1 MGARRALL
9 IWAAVLA
16 ATMALAGTAAA
27 AVHVDRTYGHG
38 GVAKV
43 PGKKAPGQR
52 PATAVAMA
60 PDGSLIL
67 ATNTTLRRLDPAG
80 RPDPGFGTEGTVTPP
95 ALEGGTFQMRGAAVD
110 GQGRIVVVG
119 TSTPAQPPGKALP
132 FHLNWAIEE
141 PHEAAHSDAR
151 ILRYLPNGQ
160 LDPSF
165 GQGGIVETDFGLP
178 TPEYEGVKIASA
190 PAVEATGVAVDGQGR
205 IVVTGGAAEGIT
217 SDCFHDDYFPTISY
231 AALVG
236 RLTESGAPDPSF
248 AAGGVF
254 GGHSKADNPLGM
266 EDATEP
272 VVTTGGGIVFGRGDG
287 HCARGAGS
295 LGYVRLTPAGK
306 VRDSGEQD
314 KLGGRV
320 FDTSAAPDGSLY
332 LLLAPK
338 KIHRGDPDVIEK
350 LRPDGTPDASFGKSG
365 KVVLKLHGESYAD
378 QARVAPDGEVLISAT
393 KVPPH
398 GHESEE
404 HWWSRFSPMLVGLTP
419 SGARDPRVGP
429 HGIAIK
435 HIPHWWENGSLFLDA
450 KGRPTITIGYRPSHP
465 KAPLGLAAVRFAFE
479 G

>member
-9 IWAAVLA
+9 IWAAALA
-16 ATMALAGTAAA
+16 ATMALAGSAAA
-27 AVHVDRTYGHG
+27 AVHLDRTYGHG
-38 GVAKV
+38 GIAKV
-43 PGKKAPGQR
+43 PGKKVPGQR
-52 PATAVAMA
+52 PGAALAMQ

-67 ATNTTLRRLDPAG
+67 ATNSTLRRLDPAG
-80 RPDPGFGTEGTVTPP
+80 HIDSGFGEDGTVTPP
-95 ALEGGTFQMRGAAVD
+95 ALDEGTFQIRGAAVD

-119 TSTPAQPPGKALP
+119 TSTPAQPPGKTLP

-141 PHEAAHSDAR
+141 PHEAAHTDAR
-151 ILRYLPNGQ
+151 VMRYLPNGQ

-205 IVVTGGAAEGIT
+205 IVITGGAADGIT

-236 RLTESGAPDPSF
+236 RLTESGALDQSF

-254 GGHSKADNPLGM
+254 GGHTKFDNPLGM

-272 VVTTGGGIVFGRGDG
+272 VITAGDGIVFGRGYG

-295 LGYVRLTPAGK
+295 LGFVRLTPEGK
-306 VRDSGEQD
+306 VRGSGEQD

-320 FDTSAAPDGSLY
+320 FDAAAAPDGSLF

-338 KIHRGDPDVIEK
+338 KADRGDPDLLEK
-350 LRPDGTPDASFGKSG
+350 LRPDGTPDPSFGKGG
-365 KVVLKLHGESYAD
+365 KVVLKLPGESYAD
-378 QARVAPDGEVLISAT
+378 QVRVAADGELLISAT
-393 KVPPH
+393 KVPPYH
-398 GHESEE
+398 HEREE
-404 HWWSRFSPMLVGLTP
+404 LWWSKFSPMLVGLTP

-429 HGIAIK
+429 HGIAVK
-435 HIPHWWENGSLFLDA
+435 HIPHWWENGGLFLDA

-465 KAPLGLAAVRFAFE
+465 KAPLGLAAIRFAFE